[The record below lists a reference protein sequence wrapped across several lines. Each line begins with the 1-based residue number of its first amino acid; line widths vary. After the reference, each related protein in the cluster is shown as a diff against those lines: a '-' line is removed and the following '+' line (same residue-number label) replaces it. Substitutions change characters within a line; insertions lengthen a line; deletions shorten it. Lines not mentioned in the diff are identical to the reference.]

1 MSWLY
6 LLLSIAAFAVALK
19 TSSNALMA
27 VALLAGLGL
36 LGAWL
41 MGLLA
46 SRMESRSGDPAT
58 IIDPVELQRMREQA
72 EARRAAVDAG
82 SEPPQVG

>member
-1 MSWLY
+1 MG
-6 LLLSIAAFAVALK
+6 
-19 TSSNALMA
+19 
-27 VALLAGLGL
+27 VALLARLAVR
-36 LGAWL
+36 GAWPG
-41 MGLLA
+41 GLRA
-46 SRMESRSGDPAT
+46 GGVKTRSGDPAP